1 MKDNITT
8 KMDNLIQ
15 NSASLRYAVIIP
27 CLNEEKTIGKVI
39 NDFKRELPFAR
50 IIVFDNNSED
60 RSREIASMSGAEVIV
75 EKRRG
80 KGTVLQTAFNK
91 IDSDIYIMV
100 DGDDTYPAHEVKKLI
115 EPILNDEADM
125 VVGSRL
131 EYATNKSIKF
141 INRIGNILILTIL
154 NMCFS
159 SNLKDVLSGYRVM
172 NKNFIKNLA
181 IISTGF
187 EIETE
192 LTLQA
197 LVRNFRIVEIPIKYR
212 ERAEGSSS
220 KIKVFKDG
228 LRILLTIIALMRDYR
243 PFVFFSSI
251 TIFFVVL
258 GLIGGLSVV
267 YQYLEIG
274 IVHRLPLAVLSITFI
289 IIGVI
294 FFITGF
300 IVSTINR
307 RFKEIEVFFKRK

>member
-1 MKDNITT
+1 MKDNMTT
-8 KMDNLIQ
+8 KMDNLK
-15 NSASLRYAVIIP
+15 YAVIIP

-39 NDFKRELPFAR
+39 NDFKKELPFAR
-50 IIVFDNNSED
+50 IVVFDNNSED
-60 RSREIASMSGAEVIV
+60 ESMKIASNSGAEVVI
-75 EKRRG
+75 EKRHG

-100 DGDDTYPAHEVKKLI
+100 DGDDTYPAHEIKKLI

-141 INRIGNILILTIL
+141 INKIGNVLILNIL
-154 NMCFS
+154 NLCFS
-159 SNLKDVLSGYRVM
+159 SSLKDVLSGYRVM

-212 ERAEGSSS
+212 ERIEGSTS

-243 PFVFFSSI
+243 PFVFFSNI
-251 TIFFVVL
+251 TIFFFAL
-258 GLIGGLSVV
+258 GLIAGLSVV
-267 YQYLEIG
+267 YQYLQTG
-274 IVHRLPLAVLSITFI
+274 IVQRLPLAVLSITLI

-294 FFITGF
+294 FFVTGF

>member
-1 MKDNITT
+1 
-8 KMDNLIQ
+8 MDSLIQ
-15 NSASLRYAVIIP
+15 NSTSLKYTVIIP
-27 CLNEEKTIGKVI
+27 CLNEEKTIAKVI

-60 RSREIASMSGAEVIV
+60 RSMEIASMSGAEVVI
-75 EKRRG
+75 EKRHG

-100 DGDDTYPAHEVKKLI
+100 DGDDTYPAEEVKKMI

-125 VVGSRL
+125 VVGSRF

-141 INRIGNILILTIL
+141 INKVGNILILNIL
-154 NMCFS
+154 NVCFS
-159 SNLKDVLSGYRVM
+159 SSLKDVLSGYRVM

-192 LTLQA
+192 MTLQA

-212 ERAEGSSS
+212 ERVEGSSS

-243 PFVFFSSI
+243 PFVFFSNI

-258 GLIGGLSVV
+258 GLIAGLSVV
-267 YQYLEIG
+267 YQYLETG
-274 IVHRLPLAVLSITFI
+274 IVQRLPLAVLSITLI

-307 RFKEIEVFFKRK
+307 RFKEIEVFLKRK

>member
-1 MKDNITT
+1 MNNDSN
-8 KMDNLIQ
+8 
-15 NSASLRYAVIIP
+15 SLRYAVIVP
-27 CLNEEKTIGKVI
+27 CLNEEKSIAKVI
-39 NDFKRELPFAR
+39 DDFRMELPFAR

-60 RSREIASMSGAEVIV
+60 KSREIASNSGAEVII
-75 EKRRG
+75 EKRHG

-100 DGDDTYPAHEVKKLI
+100 DGDDTYPAAEIKKLI

-141 INRIGNILILTIL
+141 INRIGNILILNIL

-212 ERAEGSSS
+212 ERVKGSSS

-258 GLIGGLSVV
+258 GLIAGSNVV
-267 YQYLEIG
+267 YQYLQTG
-274 IVHRLPLAVLSITFI
+274 IVQRLPLAVLSITLI

-307 RFKEIEVFFKRK
+307 RFKEIEVLFKKK